1 LREDHSQV
9 RSAGKPQAL
18 AALNTIVLAL
28 MDWLRVGNM
37 PDQMR
42 CAGYFVYPFQNQ
54 EGNSHAGNF
63 NETYLER
70 RLKRKTLVEL
80 S

>member
-1 LREDHSQV
+1 LGDILSEKV
-9 RSAGKPQAL
+9 FELLGE
-18 AALNTIVLAL
+18 
-28 MDWLRVGNM
+28 G
-37 PDQMR
+37 

>member
-1 LREDHSQV
+1 MKQNQHITFNGPRTT
-9 RSAGKPQAL
+9 P
-18 AALNTIVLAL
+18 
-28 MDWLRVGNM
+28 
-37 PDQMR
+37 

>member
-1 LREDHSQV
+1 MFWRL
-9 RSAGKPQAL
+9 
-18 AALNTIVLAL
+18 
-28 MDWLRVGNM
+28 WLRSPLLNERRLGDILSEKVFELLGEG
-37 PDQMR
+37 

>member
-1 LREDHSQV
+1 L
-9 RSAGKPQAL
+9 
-18 AALNTIVLAL
+18 LNERRLGDILSEKVFELL
-28 MDWLRVGNM
+28 GEG
-37 PDQMR
+37 

>member
-1 LREDHSQV
+1 MKAIRFNQYGE
-9 RSAGKPQAL
+9 
-18 AALNTIVLAL
+18 
-28 MDWLRVGNM
+28 
-37 PDQMR
+37 R
-42 CAGYFVYPFQNQ
+42 CTGYLTYPFQNQ
-54 EGNSHAGNF
+54 EVNSHAGNF